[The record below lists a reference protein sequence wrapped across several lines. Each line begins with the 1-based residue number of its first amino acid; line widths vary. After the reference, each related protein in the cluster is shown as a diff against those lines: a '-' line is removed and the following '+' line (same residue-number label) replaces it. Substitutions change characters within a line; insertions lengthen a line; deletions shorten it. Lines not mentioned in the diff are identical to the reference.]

1 VDVDFRHTVEPHR
14 ARVLNIM
21 DISRADWLTGL
32 LGREPVIPELFDRA
46 LTHGSTGKPDY
57 QRLEFLGDR
66 VLGLVIAEALYAR
79 FPDEAEGRLSH
90 RLNSLVAGSTCAEIA
105 RAIDLASHMKLGK
118 QARDDGAHGS
128 DNVLGDVMEAI
139 IGALFVDQGLDAARI
154 LILTHW
160 SPFIEAA
167 LNAPKHPKSA
177 LQEYCAANGR
187 KVPEY
192 TVTKKEGPPHAMRFE
207 VTVNV
212 KGFDPVIAEANSK
225 QAAET
230 AAALAFMEANT

>member
-1 VDVDFRHTVEPHR
+1 MVHGGALGTYRT
-14 ARVLNIM
+14 RVLN
-21 DISRADWLTGL
+21 SANWLAEL
-32 LGREPVIPELFDRA
+32 LGGAPDSTELYERA

-66 VLGLVIAEALYAR
+66 VLGLVIADTLYLR

-90 RLNSLVAGSTCAEIA
+90 RLNSLVAGSTCADIA
-105 RAIDLASHMKLGK
+105 RSIDLAPHMKLGK

-128 DNVLGDVMEAI
+128 ENVLGDVMEAL
-139 IGALFVDQGLDAARI
+139 IGALFIDQGLEAARSF
-154 LILTHW
+154 ILTHW
-160 SPFIEAA
+160 APHIEAD

-177 LQEYCAANGR
+177 LQEWCAANGR

-192 TVTKKEGPPHAMRFE
+192 AITKKEGPPHAMRFE
-207 VTVNV
+207 ITVTV
-212 KGFDPVIAEANSK
+212 KGYEPVSAEANSK

-230 AAALAFMEANT
+230 AAALAFLEANA

>member
-1 VDVDFRHTVEPHR
+1 MVHGGTLGTHR
-14 ARVLNIM
+14 TRVLSSAN
-21 DISRADWLTGL
+21 WLAEL
-32 LGREPVIPELFDRA
+32 LGGAPDSTELYERA

-66 VLGLVIAEALYAR
+66 VLGLVIAQTLYLR

-90 RLNSLVAGSTCAEIA
+90 RLNSLVAGSTCADIA
-105 RAIDLASHMKLGK
+105 RSIDLAPHMKLGK

-128 DNVLGDVMEAI
+128 ENVLGDVMEAL
-139 IGALFVDQGLDAARI
+139 IGALFIDQGLEAARSF
-154 LILTHW
+154 ILTHW
-160 SPFIEAA
+160 APHIEAD

-177 LQEYCAANGR
+177 LQEWCAANGR

-192 TVTKKEGPPHAMRFE
+192 AITKKEGPPHAMRFE
-207 VTVNV
+207 ITVTV
-212 KGFDPVIAEANSK
+212 KGYEPVSAEANSK

-230 AAALAFMEANT
+230 AAALAFLEANA

>member
-1 VDVDFRHTVEPHR
+1 
-14 ARVLNIM
+14 LN
-21 DISRADWLTGL
+21 SANWLAEL
-32 LGREPVIPELFDRA
+32 LGGAPDSTELYERA

-66 VLGLVIAEALYAR
+66 VLGLVIAQTLYIR

-90 RLNSLVAGSTCAEIA
+90 RLNSLVAGSTCADIA
-105 RAIDLASHMKLGK
+105 RSIDLSPHMKLGK

-128 DNVLGDVMEAI
+128 ENVLGDVMEAL
-139 IGALFVDQGLDAARI
+139 IGALFIDQGLEAARSF
-154 LILTHW
+154 ILTHW
-160 SPFIEAA
+160 APHIEAD

-177 LQEYCAANGR
+177 LQEWCAANGR

-192 TVTKKEGPPHAMRFE
+192 AITKKEGPPHAMRFE
-207 VTVNV
+207 ITVTV
-212 KGFDPVIAEANSK
+212 KGYEPVSAEANSK

-230 AAALAFMEANT
+230 AAALAFLEANA

>member
-1 VDVDFRHTVEPHR
+1 
-14 ARVLNIM
+14 LN
-21 DISRADWLTGL
+21 SANWLAEL
-32 LGREPVIPELFDRA
+32 LGGAPDSTELYERA

-66 VLGLVIAEALYAR
+66 VLGLVIAQTLYIR

-90 RLNSLVAGSTCAEIA
+90 RLNSLVAGSTCADIA
-105 RAIDLASHMKLGK
+105 RSIELAPHMKLGK

-128 DNVLGDVMEAI
+128 ENVLGDVMEAL
-139 IGALFVDQGLDAARI
+139 IGALFIDQGLEAARSF
-154 LILTHW
+154 ILTHW
-160 SPFIEAA
+160 APHIEAD

-177 LQEYCAANGR
+177 LQEWCAANGR

-192 TVTKKEGPPHAMRFE
+192 AITKKEGPPHAMRFE
-207 VTVNV
+207 ITVTV
-212 KGFDPVIAEANSK
+212 KGYEPVSAEANSK

-230 AAALAFMEANT
+230 AAALAFLEANA